1 MRKSLLAMAALMG
14 ISTLPAHAWRVNI
27 DKETYADIGFSTQIW
42 GRNEGKRTDASTDHN
57 ATNFYVNQANITA
70 SGQVNKLVYF
80 SINAEAVNPGFR
92 QSFIVRDA
100 FIGMK
105 FAEEFRV
112 QAGAMRVPFSRI
124 ALTSSYNYLIPTQAY
139 GGTVTVQLAQ
149 LNANIRMPDNVY
161 RGLSINPTDA
171 LGMLGD
177 GSRDAG
183 IVVWGNVAGGMLKY
197 YLGVSDGRFDRRG
210 EFFSFIE
217 NTNRNRVNVTKDS
230 LAYTIRL
237 QFTPTMLGF
246 KPETGYTLSDTYLGR
261 QNVLTLGVGYRSVKA
276 ESLSF
281 VDLAILAGNILPLNF
296 SYSKNAKL
304 FTVDMLYEQKFGDLV
319 PNLQVGYINAKDV
332 PYAAYRNPGA
342 GAQPFLIEYG
352 KATQVYA
359 QGQLL
364 YDQVVG
370 FGKPAIAIRW
380 EQNKNKDLSQFDTN
394 TGTTIVYTDQPKNTR
409 LGVFVH
415 YYIKGQAA
423 KVSFGVDSV
432 SRNTDSKIND
442 PNTVGANGKSFT
454 DFTLHLQTQF

>member
-1 MRKSLLAMAALMG
+1 MLSLKPSKKPLKEGISMRKSLLAMAALMG
-14 ISTLPAHAWRVNI
+14 VATLPAHAWRVNI
-27 DKETYADIGFSTQIW
+27 DKDTFADIGFSTQIW
-42 GRNEGKRTDASTDHN
+42 GRNEGKRTTASTDHN
-57 ATNFYVNQANITA
+57 ATNFSVNMANITA

-80 SINAEAVNPGFR
+80 SINAESTAFR
-92 QSFIVRDA
+92 GSFIVRDA
-100 FIGMK
+100 FVGMK

-139 GGTVTVQLAQ
+139 RDVFT
-149 LNANIRMPDNVY
+149 
-161 RGLSINPTDA
+161 GLSINPTDA
-171 LGMLGD
+171 LGVLGD

-210 EFFSFIE
+210 NFFA
-217 NTNRNRVNVTKDS
+217 TNVTVVNAARVSTTTTDNYTKDS

-246 KPETGYTLSDTYLGR
+246 KGETGYTLADTYLGR
-261 QNVLTLGVGYRSVKA
+261 QNVLTFGVGYRVVGV
-276 ESLSF
+276 ETTG
-281 VDLAILAGNILPLNF
+281 LANN
-296 SYSKNAKL
+296 YSKDAKMW
-304 FTVDMLYEQKFGDLV
+304 TVDMLYEQKFGDII

-332 PYAAYRNPGA
+332 PYRYTPANVFCDVNSTCTPPPSYTPT
-342 GAQPFLIEYG
+342 ISYG
-352 KATQVYA
+352 KATQIYA

-370 FGKPAIAIRW
+370 FGKPALAIRW
-380 EQNKNKDLSQFDTN
+380 EQDKNKDRFQFN
-394 TGTTIVYTDQPKNTR
+394 TGTGATTAIAGEPKNTR
-409 LGVFVH
+409 VGVFAH

-423 KVSFGVDSV
+423 KVSLGVDSV
-432 SRNTDSKIND
+432 NRNTDSK
-442 PNTVGANGKSFT
+442 GATGRSFT